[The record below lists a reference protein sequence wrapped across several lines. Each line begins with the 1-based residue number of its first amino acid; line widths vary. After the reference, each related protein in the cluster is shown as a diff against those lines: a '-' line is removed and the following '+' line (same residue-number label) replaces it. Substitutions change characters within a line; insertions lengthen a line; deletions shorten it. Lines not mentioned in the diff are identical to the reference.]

1 MRRSALIVAAFTS
14 TLLAATP
21 ANAGPAED
29 AAGFITKI
37 MDKFNGG
44 DSEAFLAAHE
54 DNAVIVDE
62 FGRHIWT
69 GTGTA
74 KQWLDDFMK
83 MSSADGITSPRVD
96 YGKPL
101 QANSD
106 GNFAYVVLPT
116 TYRWVQKGAKMAEPG
131 SMTFVARHYGQQWK
145 IVSWT
150 YSGGAA
156 VPEK

>member
-1 MRRSALIVAAFTS
+1 MRRSALIVAVFTS
-14 TLLAATP
+14 TLLVAAP
-21 ANAGPAED
+21 ASAGPAEE
-29 AAGFITKI
+29 ATGFVTSI

-44 DSEAFLAAHE
+44 DSKAFVAAHE

-74 KQWLDDFMK
+74 KQWLDDFTK

-116 TYRWVQKGAKMAEPG
+116 TYRFVQKGAKMAEPG
-131 SMTFVARHYGQQWK
+131 SMTFVVHHYGQQWK

-156 VPEK
+156 SPDK

>member
-1 MRRSALIVAAFTS
+1 MRKPALIVAAFTS
-14 TLLAATP
+14 TLLVAGP
-21 ANAGPAED
+21 VSAGPAED
-29 AAGFITKI
+29 ATGFVTSI

-44 DSEAFLAAHE
+44 DAKAFIAAHE

-62 FGRHIWT
+62 FGRHLWT

-74 KQWLDDFMK
+74 KQWLDEYTK
-83 MSSADGITSPRVD
+83 MSSADGITNPRVD

-131 SMTFVARHYGQQWK
+131 SITFVVH
-145 IVSWT
+145 
-150 YSGGAA
+150 
-156 VPEK
+156 

>member
-1 MRRSALIVAAFTS
+1 VAVFAS
-14 TLLAATP
+14 TLLAAAP
-21 ANAGPAED
+21 VSAGPAED
-29 AAGFITKI
+29 ATSFVTSI

-44 DSEAFLAAHE
+44 DAKAFLAAHE
-54 DNAVIVDE
+54 HNAVIVDE
-62 FGRHIWT
+62 FGRHLWT

-74 KQWLDDFMK
+74 KQWLDDYTK
-83 MSSADGITSPRVD
+83 MSSADGITNPRVD

-106 GNFAYVVLPT
+106 GNSAYVVLPT

-131 SMTFVARHYGQQWK
+131 SITFVVRRYGQQWK

-156 VPEK
+156 APEK